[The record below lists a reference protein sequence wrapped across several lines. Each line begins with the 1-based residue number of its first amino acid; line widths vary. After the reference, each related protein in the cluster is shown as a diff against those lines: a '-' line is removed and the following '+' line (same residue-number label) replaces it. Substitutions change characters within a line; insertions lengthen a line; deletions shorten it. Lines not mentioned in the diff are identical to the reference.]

1 VTPHVWVCV
10 ANPSLQF
17 ERDLGV
23 HCCPIGGGLLN
34 CPADLGYGHS
44 IVFTSGQGA
53 VVTATL
59 NRAAVATRR
68 FQKRHRYANWQRIL
82 GTRCPNPRC

>member
-34 CPADLGYGHS
+34 CPADLGYGCRDATISEAPPVRKLATHTGHS
-44 IVFTSGQGA
+44 LPKPSVLRVDALLSGNS
-53 VVTATL
+53 VSSCDHLRV
-59 NRAAVATRR
+59 
-68 FQKRHRYANWQRIL
+68 
-82 GTRCPNPRC
+82 